1 MAGRVAVREQG
12 AVLTIVLLQ
21 ADGTNAA
28 GDGLYLAMTGAIE
41 AAQCNPAI
49 RCIVVIGGF
58 DVLAAGSDPAD
69 HHAAGGAAT
78 EASSPQTV
86 GRFLQ
91 ALANNTKP
99 IVAAVEGAATGIGTS
114 LVFSCDLVMA
124 AASATFA
131 SPLESHDLVP
141 DGAIGLLIPRRLAHH
156 RALSML
162 VSGRPM
168 RAERACDAGLID
180 VTVAPGQAAIEA
192 ERIAQQL
199 CRLPAGEISG
209 IHTLPKSSAQDVLR
223 RMAADDDHRSM
234 ALEATAA
241 RRR

>member
-28 GDGLYLAMTGAIE
+28 GDGLYLTMTGAIE

-49 RCIVVIGGF
+49 RCIVVTGGF
-58 DVLAAGSDPAD
+58 DVFAAGSDPAD
-69 HHAAGGAAT
+69 HHAAGGAAPET
-78 EASSPQTV
+78 SSPQTV

-91 ALANNTKP
+91 ALADNAKP
-99 IVAAVEGAATGIGTS
+99 IIAAVEGAAMGIGTS
-114 LVFSCDLVMA
+114 LVFSCDLVIT

-131 SPLESHDLVP
+131 SPLESHDLVS

-209 IHTLPKSSAQDVLR
+209 IHTLPKPSAQDVLR